1 MIVTTDTAA
10 HMLDAL
16 RVGEAHTVQAD
27 DGSTT
32 DIIVRARVVTPE
44 VQGIACYVPYDGDYG
59 LIIFGDYEPLIDRY
73 ENLRDAVNGILD
85 RGE

>member
-16 RVGEAHTVQAD
+16 RVGEAHTVQMD
-27 DGSTT
+27 DGAT

-44 VQGIACYVPYDGDYG
+44 VQGIVCYVPYDGDYG